1 MLGYSFT
8 ITKGKILR
16 NLLIFCR
23 QCFHGTMKGEMALLS
38 SLSQFKV
45 ACGTDT
51 SPNRSVPDLR
61 VVFLKF
67 HSLFPPIF
75 MIRWLF
81 IMFLFSFPF
90 PFVFLVLLLL
100 LLFLLKLP
108 QKDYRKSIE
117 PHIKS
122 QIFETERMST
132 CKKESSLLRRSFRG
146 AQECVKV
153 DFFFIRFS
161 TQSLQVFGFIRLFDE
176 VRADRISSRYLE
188 IPSISLIYS
197 LTFSRKKELLF
208 WVSRG
213 FNRLTCATRQIRGK
227 SKLRD
232 QPIALLPPRIVRHM
246 KNSYEIMHQ
255 FRDKIGRA
263 SS

>member
-1 MLGYSFT
+1 
-8 ITKGKILR
+8 
-16 NLLIFCR
+16 
-23 QCFHGTMKGEMALLS
+23 
-38 SLSQFKV
+38 
-45 ACGTDT
+45 
-51 SPNRSVPDLR
+51 
-61 VVFLKF
+61 
-67 HSLFPPIF
+67 
-75 MIRWLF
+75 
-81 IMFLFSFPF
+81 
-90 PFVFLVLLLL
+90 
-100 LLFLLKLP
+100 
-108 QKDYRKSIE
+108 
-117 PHIKS
+117 
-122 QIFETERMST
+122 MST
-132 CKKESSLLRRSFRG
+132 CKKESSLLQRSFAALRNVSKLTFLYKIQHSKSVG
-146 AQECVKV
+146 
-153 DFFFIRFS
+153 FRF
-161 TQSLQVFGFIRLFDE
+161 LRLFDE

-213 FNRLTCATRQIRGK
+213 FNRLTCATRQIRGN